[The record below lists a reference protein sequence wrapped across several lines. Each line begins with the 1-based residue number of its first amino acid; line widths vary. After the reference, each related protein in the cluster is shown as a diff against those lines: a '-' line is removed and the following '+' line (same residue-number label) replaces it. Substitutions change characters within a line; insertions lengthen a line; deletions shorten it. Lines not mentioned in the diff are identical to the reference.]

1 MNLYLID
8 REIEDLLT
16 STDPETGE
24 ILFDEDRL
32 TELLQQKENGIEDLA
47 LEAKNLLAEETA
59 VRAEIRALTKRA
71 QSLGGQAERIKRYLN
86 DRLGGEKFRTARVSL
101 SYTHTPHVELADGFL
116 AWAKMYAPG
125 LLREK
130 EPEPN
135 KEAIRRALNSGGQVE
150 FARMVTDRSLII
162 R

>member
-1 MNLYLID
+1 MNLYFID
-8 REIEDLLT
+8 REIEELLT

-24 ILFDEDRL
+24 ILFDEERL

-47 LEAKNLLAEETA
+47 LEAKNLLAEEAA
-59 VRAEIRALTKRA
+59 VRAEARALTKRA
-71 QSLGGQAERIKRYLN
+71 QSLSGQAERIKRYLN
-86 DRLGGEKFRTARVSL
+86 DHLNGEKFKTARVSI
-101 SYTHTPHVELADGFL
+101 SYTHTPHVELTDDFL
-116 AWAKMYAPG
+116 PWAKVYAPG

-135 KEAIRRALNSGGQVE
+135 KEAIRRALNNGSQVQ
-150 FARMVTDRSLII
+150 FAQMVTDRSLVI